1 MVSSYYKVL
10 NSVKVVKRSQKL
22 WYYSNFP
29 DNFPN
34 YALV

>member
-10 NSVKVVKRSQKL
+10 NSVKKRSQKR